1 MKKFKKS
8 HGSKPL
14 ILFIVTS
21 YSYFLSHRIPAYNAA
36 KQYGFEVHLI
46 CEKDV
51 SSPNK
56 YDVIIHNFD
65 MKRNNIN
72 PLIIIYNL
80 VKLKRKI
87 NAINPDLIFNVALQ
101 PIFLTLMSC
110 LYKKVR
116 IINGVMGFGVLFKHI
131 KDRKIIYRLLKIF
144 FKIFALK
151 ETNFFLVQ
159 NTDDKQILKDFGI
172 YEKKVHLIKGSGV
185 HIENKILK
193 KRNNEQ
199 INLGF
204 SGRLLKI
211 KGIELLLKSFLQI
224 NEHNKKYKLFLAG
237 TIDQKNPTSLKQN
250 DIEIWSKYK
259 DITFL
264 GFVEDIQGFWKK
276 MDIGIFPSLYGEG
289 IPKSML
295 EAVAFRCPI
304 ITSDINGYLDFS
316 KKQKNAILVKAGNI
330 NSITSAITFL
340 GEHYHQRT
348 IMAKKALALLKKEY
362 SNDIITNE
370 YLKIYKH
377 ILDQEIGNNDK

>member
-1 MKKFKKS
+1 MKNIKNPQI
-8 HGSKPL
+8 SKPL

-51 SSPNK
+51 SSSKK
-56 YDVIIHNFD
+56 YDIIIHDFD
-65 MKRNNIN
+65 MKRNKIN
-72 PLIIIYNL
+72 PLTIFYNL
-80 VKLKRKI
+80 VKLKKKI
-87 NAINPDLIFNVALQ
+87 NTINPDLIFNVALQ
-101 PIFLTLMSC
+101 PIFLTLMIC
-110 LYKKVR
+110 LYKKVK

-131 KDRKIIYRLLKIF
+131 KDRKIIYVLLKIF

-151 ETNFFLVQ
+151 NTNYFLVQ
-159 NTDDKQILKDFGI
+159 NTDDKLILKDFGI
-172 YEKKVHLIKGSGV
+172 NEEKVNLIKGSGV
-185 HIENKILK
+185 HIKNNILK

-224 NEHNKKYKLFLAG
+224 NGHNKKYKLFLAG
-237 TIDQKNPTSLKQN
+237 TTDPKNPTSLKQN
-250 DIEIWSKYK
+250 DIKIWSKYE

-264 GFVEDIQGFWKK
+264 GFVEDIQDFWEK

-304 ITSDINGYLDFS
+304 ITSDINGCLDFS
-316 KKQKNAILVKAGNI
+316 KKQKNSILVNAGNI
-330 NSITSAITFL
+330 DSITSAITFL
-340 GEHYHQRT
+340 GENYNQRT
-348 IMAKKALALLKKEY
+348 IMADNALALLKKEY
-362 SNDIITNE
+362 SDNIIANE
-370 YLKIYKH
+370 YLKTYKS
-377 ILDQEIGNNDK
+377 ILNQEI